1 MCWTHCAVAAAATRC
16 CWRQRRRFTRN
27 AAYEPMPQVRALL
40 QHGGAQ
46 AGELNACADPTAVAA
61 SATDA
66 ERHSEW
72 AQAQETVQSEVEQKL
87 RQLEAL
93 REPEVVQKQ
102 LKLAQGR
109 TLHVELVQCS
119 CNISWAM
126 PCTSV
131 HWWRRP
137 TWWRAMPCTAVRWW
151 RRRTW
156 WRAMPCT
163 AVRWWR
169 RPTWWLYLGARG
181 HLRTVARAAHRREG
195 CRCLWSLTA

>member
-1 MCWTHCAVAAAATRC
+1 MAAAATRC

-126 PCTSV
+126 PCTAV

-137 TWWRAMPCTAVRWW
+137 
-151 RRRTW
+151 TW

-181 HLRTVARAAHRREG
+181 HLRTVARAAHCREG